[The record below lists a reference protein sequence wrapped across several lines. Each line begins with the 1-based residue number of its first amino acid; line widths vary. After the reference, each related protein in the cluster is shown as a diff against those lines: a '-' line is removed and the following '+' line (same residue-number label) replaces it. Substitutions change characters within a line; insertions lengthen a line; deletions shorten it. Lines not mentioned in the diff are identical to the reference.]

1 MGAGG
6 GNREGCE
13 RRYGKE
19 ASYSRTNIHNMKS
32 MRRQITKCNL
42 IQVDKKPQN
51 IPLIQSAG
59 ISLSQNITVT

>member
-1 MGAGG
+1 MGG
-6 GNREGCE
+6 GGGDDREEKQVTVGQ
-13 RRYGKE
+13 
-19 ASYSRTNIHNMKS
+19 NIHNMKS
-32 MRRQITKCNL
+32 VRRQITKCNL